1 MKFEDVKMLNKTPFD
16 MEWMQ
21 DFYND
26 TLFSCGDHGYRAL
39 IMILIYRYIE
49 KFSEIYKL
57 DLPVMSIE
65 KHFFGDIRGDFFDD
79 IAMDI
84 QAEYSYENTDMFY
97 YSIELSGFEMINFP
111 ADIDNLPLEI
121 EETKEVNSVESYLK
135 FLQEVYPSWESILD
149 EMKSEIQD
157 TFTYIESGEIYLL
170 RNKELGIFQKI
181 CERYESLINQY
192 LLCEKKAI
200 EEAILTLKYP
210 LCLQDQFKT
219 GYIDDYFYVGFDTG
233 SNGYEYL
240 DFSYINWNWVITCT
254 VIKCMLQDFKE
265 KFRNIVGEYEREEH
279 FESRGF
285 S

>member
-26 TLFSCGDHGYRAL
+26 TLFADGDHGYRVL
-39 IMILIYRYIE
+39 IMVLIYRYIE
-49 KFSEIYKL
+49 KFSKIYKL

-65 KHFFGDIRGDFFDD
+65 KHFFGDIRGDFLDD

-97 YSIELSGFEMINFP
+97 HSIELSGFEMINFP

-135 FLQEVYPSWESILD
+135 FLQEIYPSWKSILD

-181 CERYESLINQY
+181 CEKYESLINQY

-265 KFRNIVGEYEREEH
+265 KFRNIVGEYEREEY